1 MKTTQF
7 QTVYLLNGMVWD
19 CSQSENKLEL
29 NFSVVIDKKP
39 EKPDMFKKTH
49 LSYKVHNVN
58 ISMHHSDMKGK
69 VVEKNNIGRIYSNSS
84 NVLTAS

>member
-19 CSQSENKLEL
+19 CSQSEYKLEL
-29 NFSVVIDKKP
+29 NFSVVIDKKT

-49 LSYKVHNVN
+49 LSYKVYNVN
-58 ISMHHSDMKGK
+58 ISMHHSDMKER

>member
-1 MKTTQF
+1 
-7 QTVYLLNGMVWD
+7 
-19 CSQSENKLEL
+19 
-29 NFSVVIDKKP
+29 
-39 EKPDMFKKTH
+39 MFKKTH

-58 ISMHHSDMKGK
+58 ISMHHSDMKER

>member
-19 CSQSENKLEL
+19 CSQSEYKLEL

-39 EKPDMFKKTH
+39 EKPYMFKKTH
-49 LSYKVHNVN
+49 LSYKVYNVN
-58 ISMHHSDMKGK
+58 ISMHHSDMKER